1 MSGSAKKVSLADI
14 YVQSLQKDN
23 AFLKEKVSSLQKDID
38 TLNVK
43 YEEERKK
50 QQQEKIALQ
59 DDLSKMVRD
68 ISSLRNEN
76 TSLKEEINE
85 YDANYV
91 PATGSQRM
99 KDALAE
105 TRQTLRET
113 VEKYNEMVDSYDAT
127 REKCSS
133 ACIEADALRNDN
145 ETMKGE
151 LNKVHLL
158 YQAAAKELEQ
168 NRNDMGDMMK
178 EMAALRQALEQKES
192 SEVRVPVSRSPVQD
206 VNAKLVVSLRRQIG
220 DLTSS
225 LEQLTRENSS
235 LKTRVNSQSSSSSSQ
250 LNEWRKRATQA
261 EEKVKALSASLVEIT
276 NDRDRL
282 LAEQQ
287 DAVGGAAGDA
297 GEWKQKSDEL
307 EKRVIELTQRNRNYE
322 RSVGSM
328 VTRCDAAE
336 KKAKELAASLQ
347 AATQAAAQEKA
358 ALQAQ
363 LEKAQRERAS
373 ALAEKSRATATP
385 RATGSVGELRKKDE
399 EIEKLRASVMQLEGE
414 LQEQQQLVERLKSES
429 ASSPAQPSREY
440 TSQPSREYA
449 SQPSHEP
456 SHELLHEPSQ
466 SSQQPSQEQQT
477 PTEYHE
483 QTAVVE
489 AESADDAIMGVLQQ
503 MIAAPELYSLD
514 TIDDISFPDCGF
526 NDEHMQQFTVF
537 LQQNEFPSLVTID
550 VSHNLLTERSVIPF
564 IKVLLGKRA
573 SSLQKLD
580 LSYNQ
585 LDDHFADALLDVLI
599 HATSNSSIRC
609 IEFEGNLFSDG
620 VLQQM
625 KQICGGSM

>member
-1 MSGSAKKVSLADI
+1 MSGSTKKVSLADI

-192 SEVRVPVSRSPVQD
+192 SEVRVPVSRSPVPD

-261 EEKVKALSASLVEIT
+261 EEKVKAANDWKLKVSDLEEEKAELRKVLQEEASGSVNSNVLV
-276 NDRDRL
+276 
-282 LAEQQ
+282 
-287 DAVGGAAGDA
+287 
-297 GEWKQKSDEL
+297 KEL
-307 EKRVIELTQRNRNYE
+307 EKAV
-322 RSVGSM
+322 
-328 VTRCDAAE
+328 AAE
-336 KKAKELAASLQ
+336 KATVKELEEELTRVRERNGVLEGTDEEKEKLEKEMATMERWKEEEEKKRSEMEKALEAKEEVLKEEKAKAEALKGEKEKVEKETAKL
-347 AATQAAAQEKA
+347 QEKV
-358 ALQAQ
+358 
-363 LEKAQRERAS
+363 
-373 ALAEKSRATATP
+373 ATA
-385 RATGSVGELRKKDE
+385 
-399 EIEKLRASVMQLEGE
+399 
-414 LQEQQQLVERLKSES
+414 
-429 ASSPAQPSREY
+429 
-440 TSQPSREYA
+440 
-449 SQPSHEP
+449 
-456 SHELLHEPSQ
+456 
-466 SSQQPSQEQQT
+466 
-477 PTEYHE
+477 
-483 QTAVVE
+483 
-489 AESADDAIMGVLQQ
+489 
-503 MIAAPELYSLD
+503 
-514 TIDDISFPDCGF
+514 
-526 NDEHMQQFTVF
+526 N
-537 LQQNEFPSLVTID
+537 
-550 VSHNLLTERSVIPF
+550 
-564 IKVLLGKRA
+564 
-573 SSLQKLD
+573 QKLKE
-580 LSYNQ
+580 
-585 LDDHFADALLDVLI
+585 ATTALEAKLKEMS
-599 HATSNSSIRC
+599 A
-609 IEFEGNLFSDG
+609 
-620 VLQQM
+620 
-625 KQICGGSM
+625 

>member
-1 MSGSAKKVSLADI
+1 MIIERVSCSPVVSTIGADFCNPTVFAIESPEETMSGSTKKVSLADI

-192 SEVRVPVSRSPVQD
+192 SEVRVPVSRSPVPD

-261 EEKVKALSASLVEIT
+261 EEKVKALSASLVEVT

-373 ALAEKSRATATP
+373 ALAEKSRAATP

-440 TSQPSREYA
+440 ASRPSREYA

-456 SHELLHEPSQ
+456 SHELLHEPSHEPSQ

-489 AESADDAIMGVLQQ
+489 AGRRSLHPSHIESADDAIMGVLQQ

-514 TIDDISFPDCGF
+514 TIDDISFPGSI
-526 NDEHMQQFTVF
+526 N
-537 LQQNEFPSLVTID
+537 
-550 VSHNLLTERSVIPF
+550 R
-564 IKVLLGKRA
+564 RA
-573 SSLQKLD
+573 
-580 LSYNQ
+580 
-585 LDDHFADALLDVLI
+585 
-599 HATSNSSIRC
+599 
-609 IEFEGNLFSDG
+609 
-620 VLQQM
+620 
-625 KQICGGSM
+625 

>member
-192 SEVRVPVSRSPVQD
+192 SEVRVPVSRSPVPD

-261 EEKVKALSASLVEIT
+261 EEKVKALSASLVEVT

-287 DAVGGAAGDA
+287 DAVGGAAGVAGDA

-363 LEKAQRERAS
+363 LQKAQRERDS
-373 ALAEKSRATATP
+373 ALAEKSRAATP

-414 LQEQQQLVERLKSES
+414 LQEQQQLVERLKSE
-429 ASSPAQPSREY
+429 AVSSPAQPA
-440 TSQPSREYA
+440 REYA
-449 SQPSHEP
+449 SQSSHEP
-456 SHELLHEPSQ
+456 SHELLHEPSHELLHEPSQ
-466 SSQQPSQEQQT
+466 PSQQTLQQPLQEQQT
-477 PTEYHE
+477 PTEYHD

-489 AESADDAIMGVLQQ
+489 AGRRSLQYSQVESADDAIMGVLQQ

-514 TIDDISFPDCGF
+514 TIDDISFPGSR
-526 NDEHMQQFTVF
+526 NQQT
-537 LQQNEFPSLVTID
+537 
-550 VSHNLLTERSVIPF
+550 
-564 IKVLLGKRA
+564 
-573 SSLQKLD
+573 
-580 LSYNQ
+580 
-585 LDDHFADALLDVLI
+585 
-599 HATSNSSIRC
+599 
-609 IEFEGNLFSDG
+609 
-620 VLQQM
+620 
-625 KQICGGSM
+625 